1 MLLLQNIKKP
11 VITDGLFAFLMTGFK
26 GILLAKSGYF
36 KGSDLIRVSVPRNL
50 SSLL

>member
-11 VITDGLFAFLMTGFK
+11 VITDGLFIFLMTDLR

-36 KGSDLIRVSVPRNL
+36 RGSVLIRVSVPRNL